1 MSDPSRT
8 DVTREQ
14 AEEAVRTLL
23 RWAGEDPAREGLL
36 DTPKRVVKAYRD
48 WFSGY
53 DEDPGEYLRRT
64 FEEVEGYD
72 ELVVLR
78 GIEFE
83 SHCEHHMAPIIGRAH
98 VGYLPTA
105 RWSASASWR
114 AWSTASRGASRCR
127 KSSPRRSPTASQD
140 TLQPRGVGVVIDA
153 SHECMTT
160 RGVHKRGVSMV
171 TSQMLGT
178 FREDA
183 RTRAEFLRFIDID
196 GGTLMRAALATVA
209 ALACCWRPCVQRRAP
224 STISAYLRLFDTN
237 GDGRVSLREYQAH
250 MSARLRRHGSQQR
263 RHHRSGRATAR
274 PASPRRR
281 SPRASIRRNLAAA
294 FHRQDTN
301 HDGFLD
307 ARELAAPPR

>member
-1 MSDPSRT
+1 MSDPTHS

-14 AEEAVRTLL
+14 AEDAVRVLL
-23 RWAGEDPAREGLL
+23 RWAGEDPSREGLL

-53 DEDPGEYLRRT
+53 EEDPGEYLRRT

-98 VGYLPTA
+98 VGYLPDKKVVGISKLARVVDGFARRFQVQEKLTA
-105 RWSASASWR
+105 QIAH
-114 AWSTASRGASRCR
+114 CILE
-127 KSSPRRSPTASQD
+127 

-196 GGTLMRAALATVA
+196 G
-209 ALACCWRPCVQRRAP
+209 
-224 STISAYLRLFDTN
+224 
-237 GDGRVSLREYQAH
+237 H
-250 MSARLRRHGSQQR
+250 
-263 RHHRSGRATAR
+263 
-274 PASPRRR
+274 
-281 SPRASIRRNLAAA
+281 
-294 FHRQDTN
+294 
-301 HDGFLD
+301 
-307 ARELAAPPR
+307 